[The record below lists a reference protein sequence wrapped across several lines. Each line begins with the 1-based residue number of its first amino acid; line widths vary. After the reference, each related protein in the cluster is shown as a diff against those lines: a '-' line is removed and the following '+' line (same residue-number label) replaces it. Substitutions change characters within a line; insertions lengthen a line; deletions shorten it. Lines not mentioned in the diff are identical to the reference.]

1 MKASLKFEAGR
12 IWWKTI
18 RFTLDDVRMQYPDF
32 SYIEGPG
39 IISKYFILYGE
50 KELLETVKDLLPQ
63 IED

>member
-1 MKASLKFEAGR
+1 MKAKLQFEAGR

-18 RFTLDDVRMQYPDF
+18 RFTLDKIRMEYPDF

-39 IISKYFILYGE
+39 IISKMFVMHGD

-63 IED
+63 TED